1 MTTASRDSN
10 ENQPR
15 RWARAW
21 LVALVALA
29 AVYGASGFYSVQSDE
44 SGIAFVFGRAVNRAV
59 LPGIHWN
66 PPRPFG
72 RVSVARTATSFVMPI
87 GFRLVERSDL
97 PTVSDLW
104 LTGDTN
110 IVTLKL
116 TVQYTVTSLADFE
129 LHHENPRQL
138 LRRGGERVLTRWLIG
153 QGIDGVLTTQRH
165 ALESAVH
172 AGIQQL
178 MDAEATGIEVQSLS
192 IRELAPP
199 LQGAVR
205 ASFQEVQNAN
215 ADRER
220 TIHEAHA
227 YRAQTIAEAAG
238 EAEKIVSRA
247 RSDRHARVELARGN
261 AQRFLA
267 LAREHARA
275 PAVTEERL
283 YLETVDRLLPAID
296 TYIVEPAEN
305 GKVNLRIVR

>member
-1 MTTASRDSN
+1 MNTATRHSVDH
-10 ENQPR
+10 QPPASGVR
-15 RWARAW
+15 W
-21 LVALVALA
+21 LVAIAVLAVAYA
-29 AVYGASGFYSVQSDE
+29 ATGFYSVQSDE
-44 SGIAFVFGRAVNRAV
+44 SGIAFVLGRAVEREV

-66 PPRPFG
+66 PPPPLG

-87 GFRLVERSDL
+87 GFRFAERSDL
-97 PTVSDLW
+97 AAVSDLW

-110 IVTLKL
+110 IVTIQL
-116 TVQYTVTSLADFE
+116 TVQYTVASLADFE
-129 LHHENPRQL
+129 LNHENPRQL
-138 LRRGGERVLTRWLIG
+138 LRRSGERALTRWLIG
-153 QGIDGVLTTQRH
+153 QGIDGVLTTERH

-172 AGIQQL
+172 RGMQKL
-178 MDAEATGIEVQSLS
+178 LDAERSGIEIQSLS

-205 ASFQEVQNAN
+205 TAFQEVQNAN

-227 YRAQTIAEAAG
+227 YRAQIVAEAAG
-238 EAEKIVSRA
+238 ETEKIVSLA
-247 RSDRHARVELARGN
+247 RSDRHARIE
-261 AQRFLA
+261 

-283 YLETVDRLLPAID
+283 YLETIDRLLPTME
-296 TYIVEPAEN
+296 TYIVDPAKN